1 MNSHDSENDPREKRM
16 PRSSAFRLVSTLAL
30 SALALSMFAQAQQ
43 PPAGKSADQQKKDQE
58 GYKIG
63 VEVNL
68 VTVPVTIR
76 RPGGGFVKSLPQ
88 SAFRVTEDGED
99 QEILTFAQ
107 EGVPTR
113 IAIVL
118 DISGSVNQE
127 WGTIKYAT
135 RKFIDNLKP
144 EDQFALVTFN
154 TEIRLKMDWGH
165 QTDRVDHV
173 LSSIFCKD
181 NTNLWDA
188 IWVVSNDVFKGIKE
202 KKAMIIMSD
211 GLDNNS
217 SVSYGDALEAAVRS
231 EAAVYVVSK
240 TQAVKESIMSQ
251 MASAGYYNG
260 ISQEVFM
267 QADLALRKLA
277 YETGGRV
284 LYPNTFGQLDNIYAE
299 VDEEL
304 RNQYTI
310 GYVSTNQ
317 IKDGSYR
324 KIQVAVNA
332 PDVVVS
338 ARPGYYAPNDIPGH
352 SIMTPAPRRN
362 P

>member
-1 MNSHDSENDPREKRM
+1 M
-16 PRSSAFRLVSTLAL
+16 
-30 SALALSMFAQAQQ
+30 
-43 PPAGKSADQQKKDQE
+43 
-58 GYKIG
+58 
-63 VEVNL
+63 EVNL

-76 RPGGGFVKSLPQ
+76 KPGGGFVKSLPQ
-88 SAFRVTEDGED
+88 SSFRITEDGEE

-118 DISGSVNQE
+118 DISGSVLGE

-135 RKFIDNLKP
+135 RRFAENLKAD
-144 EDQFALVTFN
+144 DQFSLVTFN
-154 TEIRLKMDWGH
+154 TDIRLKMDWGH
-165 QTDRVDHV
+165 QTDRIDHV
-173 LSSIFCKD
+173 LSSIYCKD

-188 IWVVSNDVFKGIKE
+188 IWVVANDVFKGIKE

-217 SVSYGDALEAAVRS
+217 SVSYADALEAAVRS

-251 MASAGYYNG
+251 MAQAGYYSG
-260 ISQEVFM
+260 ISQEVFA

-304 RNQYTI
+304 RNQYTL

-317 IKDGSYR
+317 VKDGGYR
-324 KIQVAVNA
+324 RIAVGVNA

-338 ARPGYYAPNDIPGH
+338 ARPGYYAPNEMPGGV
-352 SIMTPAPRRN
+352 TPMRPLQK
-362 P
+362 